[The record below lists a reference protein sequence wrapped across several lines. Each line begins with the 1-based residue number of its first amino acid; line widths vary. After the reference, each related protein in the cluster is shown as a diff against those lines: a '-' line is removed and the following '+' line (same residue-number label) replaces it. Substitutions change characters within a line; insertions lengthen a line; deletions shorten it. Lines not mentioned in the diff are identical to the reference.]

1 MLNVQCTGYDTTHT
15 ISELRQ
21 LAVEHTHKSLCAAVQ
36 TNSSV
41 HKSFYFLLVLHIVIG
56 RWLVGS
62 SDPNL
67 VTYYA
72 SASQFW
78 QTDAQ
83 RRFPRCTSPYV
94 VYAYVCVSVSV
105 YASEFPTAV
114 YIPFCQIFERMRVR
128 ERGRK
133 RSRVNCWKTS
143 EKDYRN
149 SYAFHTHTH
158 THTNAQTY
166 SLCGWVEYM
175 IPYCNWDASPLMC
188 VWAASMNRWKN

>member
-1 MLNVQCTGYDTTHT
+1 MSLVSCRVVCTATAMDRMKSHTIEATRTLKLCTHLCVCLQNAMQQQYPAYLRCRTYNVQDTHTTHT

-94 VYAYVCVSVSV
+94 VYAYVCV
-105 YASEFPTAV
+105 
-114 YIPFCQIFERMRVR
+114 
-128 ERGRK
+128 
-133 RSRVNCWKTS
+133 
-143 EKDYRN
+143 
-149 SYAFHTHTH
+149 
-158 THTNAQTY
+158 
-166 SLCGWVEYM
+166 L
-175 IPYCNWDASPLMC
+175 
-188 VWAASMNRWKN
+188 